1 VNTVFTSYA
10 QNFED
15 LMLHRALASVERGFY
30 IDIGAQHPEIDSV
43 SQAFYERGWSGVHV
57 EPVAGY
63 AAMLREART
72 GDVVIEAA
80 VSNEAGEVTLAV
92 FPETGLSTVVEGV
105 ATAHVS
111 EGGGATMREVM
122 VPAITLAMLADEIG
136 EREVHWLKIDVE
148 GHEKAVLEGWDPSR
162 LRPWICLIEATAPN
176 SMVSNHE
183 AWEHLLLEAEYEH
196 VYSDGLNRFYVA
208 SEKAALLRPAFEV
221 PPNVFDEFQLGEHVG
236 MCRELVVRHERRL
249 SAQRKHYEAELLDLS
264 ESHHQMVK
272 DFTHRLHTMQLH
284 LNAAN
289 QALTTSEAANF
300 AVRSSLS
307 WRLTAPLRKL
317 VDLLVRLKGA
327 VSSVTSPAAPAPS
340 CANAR
345 PTRSPAT
352 TAWLARLDQHADRA
366 DP

>member
-1 VNTVFTSYA
+1 
-10 QNFED
+10 
-15 LMLHRALASVERGFY
+15 MLHRALASVERGFY

-111 EGGGATMREVM
+111 EGGGATMREVV

-136 EREVHWLKIDVE
+136 AREVHWLKIDVE

-284 LNAAN
+284 LNAA
-289 QALTTSEAANF
+289 TTLEAANF
-300 AVRSSLS
+300 AMRSSLS

-317 VDLLVRLKGA
+317 IDLLVRLKGA
-327 VSSVTSPAAPAPS
+327 VSSVTSPSAPAPS

-352 TAWLARLDQHADRA
+352 TAWLARLAQQADRA
-366 DP
+366 DN

>member
-1 VNTVFTSYA
+1 
-10 QNFED
+10 
-15 LMLHRALASVERGFY
+15 MLHRALASVERGFY

-43 SQAFYERGWSGVHV
+43 SQAFYERGWRGVHV

-63 AAMLREART
+63 AAMLREARM

-92 FPETGLSTVVEGV
+92 FPETGLSTVEEGV

-111 EGGGATMREVM
+111 EGGGATMHEVV

-176 SMVSNHE
+176 SVVSNHE
-183 AWEHLLLEAEYEH
+183 EWEHLLLKAEYEH

-284 LNAAN
+284 LNAA
-289 QALTTSEAANF
+289 TTLEAANF
-300 AVRSSLS
+300 AMRSSLS

-327 VSSVTSPAAPAPS
+327 VSSVTSPAAPAQARVS
-340 CANAR
+340 ER

-352 TAWLARLDQHADRA
+352 TVWLARLDQQADRT
-366 DP
+366 DH

>member
-1 VNTVFTSYA
+1 
-10 QNFED
+10 
-15 LMLHRALASVERGFY
+15 
-30 IDIGAQHPEIDSV
+30 
-43 SQAFYERGWSGVHV
+43 
-57 EPVAGY
+57 
-63 AAMLREART
+63 
-72 GDVVIEAA
+72 
-80 VSNEAGEVTLAV
+80 
-92 FPETGLSTVVEGV
+92 
-105 ATAHVS
+105 
-111 EGGGATMREVM
+111 

-176 SMVSNHE
+176 SVVSNHE
-183 AWEHLLLEAEYEH
+183 EWEHLLLKAEYEH

-289 QALTTSEAANF
+289 QALTTSEAENF

-327 VSSVTSPAAPAPS
+327 VSSVTSPSAPAPS

-345 PTRSPAT
+345 PARSPAT
-352 TAWLARLDQHADRA
+352 TAWLARLDQQADRA

>member
-1 VNTVFTSYA
+1 
-10 QNFED
+10 
-15 LMLHRALASVERGFY
+15 MLHRALASVGRGFY

-63 AAMLREART
+63 AAMLREARS

-80 VSNEAGEVTLAV
+80 VSSEAGEVTLAV
-92 FPETGLSTVVEGV
+92 FPETGLSTVEEGV

-111 EGGGATMREVM
+111 DGGGATMREVV

-148 GHEKAVLEGWDPSR
+148 GHEKAVLEGWDPSW

-176 SMVSNHE
+176 SIVSNHE
-183 AWEHLLLEAEYEH
+183 EWEHLLLEAEYEH

-264 ESHHQMVK
+264 ESHHQMIK

-284 LNAAN
+284 LNAA
-289 QALTTSEAANF
+289 TTLEAANF
-300 AVRSSLS
+300 AMRSSLS

-327 VSSVTSPAAPAPS
+327 VSSVTSPSAPAPS

-345 PTRSPAT
+345 PARSPAT
-352 TAWLARLDQHADRA
+352 TAWLARLDQQADRA

>member
-1 VNTVFTSYA
+1 
-10 QNFED
+10 
-15 LMLHRALASVERGFY
+15 
-30 IDIGAQHPEIDSV
+30 
-43 SQAFYERGWSGVHV
+43 
-57 EPVAGY
+57 
-63 AAMLREART
+63 
-72 GDVVIEAA
+72 VVIEAA

-92 FPETGLSTVVEGV
+92 FPETGLSTVVERV

-111 EGGGATMREVM
+111 QDSSATMREVM
-122 VPAITLAMLADEIG
+122 VPAVTLAMLADEIG

-176 SMVSNHE
+176 SIVSNHE
-183 AWEHLLLEAEYEH
+183 EWEHLLLEAEYEH

-249 SAQRKHYEAELLDLS
+249 SAQRKHYEAELLDLT
-264 ESHHQMVK
+264 ETHFEMIK
-272 DFTHRLHTMQLH
+272 DFTRQLQDAAHQSHVLQLH
-284 LNAAN
+284 LDMAQHATAESKAAYS
-289 QALTTSEAANF
+289 ALL
-300 AVRSSLS
+300 SSFS

-317 VDLLVRLKGA
+317 VDVMALLKNAIFHTASPVTPT
-327 VSSVTSPAAPAPS
+327 SSHAAQTDERPA
-340 CANAR
+340 
-345 PTRSPAT
+345 RSPAT
-352 TAWLARLDQHADRA
+352 TDWLARLDQHADRA